1 LGDQLTNDRMRGGR
15 VKDPGHS
22 MRYLQGQDV
31 PELENTCEV
40 QKRQNKNRDGSE
52 KLNQNQYVL
61 TVVAIDENADERC
74 KDQARNRLE

>member
-1 LGDQLTNDRMRGGR
+1 MLKHTDL
-15 VKDPGHS
+15 
-22 MRYLQGQDV
+22 
-31 PELENTCEV
+31 
-40 QKRQNKNRDGSE
+40 